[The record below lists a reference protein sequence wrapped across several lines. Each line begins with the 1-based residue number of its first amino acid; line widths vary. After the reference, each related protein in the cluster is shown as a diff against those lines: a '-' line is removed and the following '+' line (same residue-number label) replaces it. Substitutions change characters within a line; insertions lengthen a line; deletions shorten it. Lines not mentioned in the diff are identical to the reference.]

1 MTWRCAAFAAALLT
15 VLATPCLLHA
25 QEPAGET
32 DAMPGPASLCEAPEY
47 RQFDFWLGD
56 WDVSSNGQ
64 PAGTNR
70 VESIQRGCVLQE
82 NWKGSGVGGIT
93 GTSYNIYDR
102 GTGRWHQ
109 TWVDASGT
117 LLQLDGGLVDGAM
130 VLEGE
135 RPSPTGGGTA
145 RHRITWTPNPDGSVH
160 QLWEASQDDGKTWNV
175 IFDGL
180 YTRADRF
187 R

>member
-1 MTWRCAAFAAALLT
+1 MRSHFTIVLTALLA
-15 VLATPCLLHA
+15 LPALLHA
-25 QEPAGET
+25 QEPAEEP
-32 DAMPGPASLCEAPEY
+32 AAEPGPASLCDAPEH

-56 WDVSSNGQ
+56 WDVTSNGQ
-64 PAGTNR
+64 PAGRNR

-82 NWKGSGVGGIT
+82 NWRGSGVGGIT
-93 GTSYNIYDR
+93 GTSFNIYDR
-102 GTGRWHQ
+102 ESGQWHQ

-135 RPSPTGGGTA
+135 RPSPTGSGTA
-145 RHRITWTPNPDGSVH
+145 KHRITWTPGADGSVH

-175 IFDGL
+175 IFDGR
-180 YTRADRF
+180 YTKADRF

>member
-1 MTWRCAAFAAALLT
+1 MRSHFSIALLIL
-15 VLATPCLLHA
+15 LALPGPVHA
-25 QEPAGET
+25 QEPADEP
-32 DAMPGPASLCEAPEY
+32 AAAPGPASLCEAPEY

-56 WDVSSNGQ
+56 WDVSSNGV
-64 PAGTNR
+64 PAGRNR
-70 VESIQRGCVLQE
+70 VESVQGGCVLQE

-93 GTSYNIYDR
+93 GTSLNIYDR
-102 GTGRWHQ
+102 ESGRWHQ

-135 RPSPTGGGTA
+135 RQSPAGGVA
-145 RHRITWTPNPDGSVH
+145 RHRITWTPDADGSVH

-175 IFDGL
+175 IFDGR
-180 YTRADRF
+180 YTKADRF